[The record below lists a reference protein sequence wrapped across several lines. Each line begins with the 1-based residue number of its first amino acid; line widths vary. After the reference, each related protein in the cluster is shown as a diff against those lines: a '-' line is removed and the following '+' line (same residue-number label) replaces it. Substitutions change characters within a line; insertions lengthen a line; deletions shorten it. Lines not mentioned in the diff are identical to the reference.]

1 MIDFILTKFQNLRF
15 LGQFPTLLDPY
26 RQRLLNS
33 LSLSLVAPTCV
44 VLIVCFLIIVPPQI
58 ATQPQG
64 GPVTEGNNVTLSCNA
79 SGNPV
84 PTITW
89 TRNGSVLT
97 SSVARISFGA
107 ESKELKIPSINRAD
121 KGEYRC
127 VANNSEG
134 NVTSDAATLDVQCEY
149 TSCPF
154 ECDMTGKTSAG
165 LVTTG
170 LLLYIRS
177 LG

>member
-1 MIDFILTKFQNLRF
+1 M
-15 LGQFPTLLDPY
+15 
-26 RQRLLNS
+26 S
-33 LSLSLVAPTCV
+33 LSVVAPTCV
-44 VLIVCFLIIVPPQI
+44 DLIVCFLIIVAPQI

-64 GPVTEGNNVTLSCNA
+64 GPVIEGQNVNLFCNA

-89 TRNGSVLT
+89 TRNGSVVT
-97 SSVARISFGA
+97 SSVARITFGP
-107 ESKELKIPSINRAD
+107 ESRELTITSINRAD
-121 KGEYRC
+121 SGEYRC

-134 NVTSDAATLDVQCEY
+134 NATSDAATLDVQCEY

-154 ECDMTGKTSAG
+154 ECDMTGKTSASV
-165 LVTTG
+165 VTRG
-170 LLLYIRS
+170 LLLYIGS

>member
-1 MIDFILTKFQNLRF
+1 MDFKA
-15 LGQFPTLLDPY
+15 TLKLK
-26 RQRLLNS
+26 LLNS
-33 LSLSLVAPTCV
+33 LSLSVVAPTCV
-44 VLIVCFLIIVPPQI
+44 VLTICFLLIVAPQI

-64 GPVTEGNNVTLSCNA
+64 GPVIEGQNVNLFCNA

-97 SSVARISFGA
+97 SSVPRISFGA
-107 ESKELKIPSINRAD
+107 ESRELTITSINRAD
-121 KGEYRC
+121 SGEYRC

-154 ECDMTGKTSAG
+154 EYDMTGKTSTSV
-165 LVTTG
+165 VTRG
-170 LLLYIRS
+170 LLLYIGS
-177 LG
+177 LS

>member
-1 MIDFILTKFQNLRF
+1 MF
-15 LGQFPTLLDPY
+15 L
-26 RQRLLNS
+26 S
-33 LSLSLVAPTCV
+33 VVAPTCV
-44 VLIVCFLIIVPPQI
+44 VLIVCFLIIVAPQI

-64 GPVTEGNNVTLSCNA
+64 GPVIESHNVNLFCNA

-97 SSVARISFGA
+97 SSVPRISFGE
-107 ESKELKIPSINRAD
+107 ESKELKITSINRAD
-121 KGEYRC
+121 SGEYRC

-154 ECDMTGKTSAG
+154 EYDMTGKRSVSV
-165 LVTTG
+165 VTRG
-170 LLLYIRS
+170 LLLYIGS

>member
-1 MIDFILTKFQNLRF
+1 M
-15 LGQFPTLLDPY
+15 
-26 RQRLLNS
+26 S
-33 LSLSLVAPTCV
+33 VVAPTCV
-44 VLIVCFLIIVPPQI
+44 VLIVCFLIIVAPQI

-64 GPVTEGNNVTLSCNA
+64 GPVIEGHNVNLFCNA

-107 ESKELKIPSINRAD
+107 EGKELKITSINRAD

-154 ECDMTGKTSAG
+154 EYNMTGKTSTS
-165 LVTTG
+165 VVIRG

-177 LG
+177 LGCDWSMVLTGLFVSYYCKIYYLITLDCAG

>member
-1 MIDFILTKFQNLRF
+1 MNLF
-15 LGQFPTLLDPY
+15 
-26 RQRLLNS
+26 
-33 LSLSLVAPTCV
+33 
-44 VLIVCFLIIVPPQI
+44 
-58 ATQPQG
+58 
-64 GPVTEGNNVTLSCNA
+64 CNA

-107 ESKELKIPSINRAD
+107 ESTELTITRINRAD
-121 KGEYRC
+121 SGEYRC

-149 TSCPF
+149 MSCPF
-154 ECDMTGKTSAG
+154 EYDMTGKSSASV
-165 LVTTG
+165 VTRG
-170 LLLYIRS
+170 LLLYIGS
-177 LG
+177 LGCDRSMV

>member
-1 MIDFILTKFQNLRF
+1 MIT
-15 LGQFPTLLDPY
+15 
-26 RQRLLNS
+26 
-33 LSLSLVAPTCV
+33 VAP
-44 VLIVCFLIIVPPQI
+44 LIT
-58 ATQPQG
+58 TQPQG
-64 GPVTEGNNVTLSCNA
+64 GLVYEGDNVTLSCNA
-79 SGNPV
+79 SGKPV

-97 SSVARISFGA
+97 SSVPRISFGA
-107 ESKELKIPSINRAD
+107 ESRELTITSINRAD

-154 ECDMTGKTSAG
+154 EYDMTGKTSASV
-165 LVTTG
+165 VTSG
-170 LLLYIRS
+170 LLLSIGS

>member
-1 MIDFILTKFQNLRF
+1 M
-15 LGQFPTLLDPY
+15 
-26 RQRLLNS
+26 S
-33 LSLSLVAPTCV
+33 LSVVPPTCV
-44 VLIVCFLIIVPPQI
+44 VLIVCFLIIVAPQI

-64 GPVTEGNNVTLSCNA
+64 GPVIEGHNVTLFCNA

-97 SSVARISFGA
+97 SSVPRIRFEE
-107 ESKELKIPSINRAD
+107 ESKELTITSINRAD
-121 KGEYRC
+121 SGEYRC

-149 TSCPF
+149 TSCTF
-154 ECDMTGKTSAG
+154 ECDMTGKTNAG
-165 LVTTG
+165 LVTSG
-170 LLLYIRS
+170 LLLYIGS

>member
-1 MIDFILTKFQNLRF
+1 M
-15 LGQFPTLLDPY
+15 
-26 RQRLLNS
+26 S
-33 LSLSLVAPTCV
+33 VVAPTCV
-44 VLIVCFLIIVPPQI
+44 DLIVCFLIIVAPQI

-64 GPVTEGNNVTLSCNA
+64 GPVIQGQNVNFFCNA

-107 ESKELKIPSINRAD
+107 ESRELTITSINRAD
-121 KGEYRC
+121 SGEYRC
-127 VANNSEG
+127 VANNNEG

-154 ECDMTGKTSAG
+154 QYDMTGKTSTSV
-165 LVTTG
+165 VTRG
-170 LLLYIRS
+170 LLLYIGP

>member
-1 MIDFILTKFQNLRF
+1 MF
-15 LGQFPTLLDPY
+15 L
-26 RQRLLNS
+26 S
-33 LSLSLVAPTCV
+33 VVAPTLV
-44 VLIVCFLIIVPPQI
+44 DLIVRFLIIVAPQI

-64 GPVTEGNNVTLSCNA
+64 GQVIEGQNVNLFCNA

-97 SSVARISFGA
+97 SSVAKISFGA
-107 ESKELKIPSINRAD
+107 QSRELTITSINRAD
-121 KGEYRC
+121 SGEYRC

-154 ECDMTGKTSAG
+154 EYDMTGKRSAS
-165 LVTTG
+165 VITRG
-170 LLLYIRS
+170 LLLYIGS

>member
-1 MIDFILTKFQNLRF
+1 M
-15 LGQFPTLLDPY
+15 
-26 RQRLLNS
+26 S
-33 LSLSLVAPTCV
+33 LSVVAPTCV
-44 VLIVCFLIIVPPQI
+44 VLIVCFLIIVAPQI
-58 ATQPQG
+58 ATKPQG
-64 GPVTEGNNVTLSCNA
+64 GPVIESHNVNLFCNA
-79 SGNPV
+79 SANPV

-107 ESKELKIPSINRAD
+107 ESRELKITSINRAD
-121 KGEYRC
+121 SGEYRC

-149 TSCPF
+149 KSCPF
-154 ECDMTGKTSAG
+154 EYDMTGKTSTSV
-165 LVTTG
+165 VTRG
-170 LLLYIRS
+170 LLLYIGS

>member
-1 MIDFILTKFQNLRF
+1 MNLF
-15 LGQFPTLLDPY
+15 
-26 RQRLLNS
+26 
-33 LSLSLVAPTCV
+33 
-44 VLIVCFLIIVPPQI
+44 
-58 ATQPQG
+58 
-64 GPVTEGNNVTLSCNA
+64 CNA

-97 SSVARISFGA
+97 NSVPRISFGA
-107 ESKELKIPSINRAD
+107 ESKELTITSINRAD
-121 KGEYRC
+121 SGEYRC

-134 NVTSDAATLDVQCEY
+134 NATSDAATLDVQCEY

-154 ECDMTGKTSAG
+154 ECDMTGKTSTGVATG
-165 LVTTG
+165 G
-170 LLLYIRS
+170 LLLYIGS